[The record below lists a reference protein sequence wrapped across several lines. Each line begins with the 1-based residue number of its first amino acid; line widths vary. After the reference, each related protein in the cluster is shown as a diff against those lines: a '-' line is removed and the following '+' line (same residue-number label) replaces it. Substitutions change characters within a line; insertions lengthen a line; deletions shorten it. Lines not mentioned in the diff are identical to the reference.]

1 MGCQRVTQG
10 RLPNGSRKHMLQ
22 RSPRNGPDSALW
34 HPNTC
39 LFVGRVI
46 LLWNRP
52 AKKAEP
58 EQHQASRLSSRFSRI
73 QGPDSARTSQMTQQG
88 NHWQNPDYG
97 TRPLASSLTKKS
109 VSLGTWIKRLRR
121 HNHKIQC
128 LKEKQLKR
136 HVGIREEEL
145 HMA

>member
-22 RSPRNGPDSALW
+22 WSPHNGPDSALW

-58 EQHQASRLSSRFSRI
+58 KQHQASRLSSWFSRI
-73 QGPDSARTSQMTQQG
+73 QGPDSARNQS
-88 NHWQNPDYG
+88 DD
-97 TRPLASSLTKKS
+97 TRKPLTKSRPWDKTAGFKPYKKS
-109 VSLGTWIKRLRR
+109 VSLATWSKRLRR

-136 HVGIREEEL
+136 HVGIRKDEL